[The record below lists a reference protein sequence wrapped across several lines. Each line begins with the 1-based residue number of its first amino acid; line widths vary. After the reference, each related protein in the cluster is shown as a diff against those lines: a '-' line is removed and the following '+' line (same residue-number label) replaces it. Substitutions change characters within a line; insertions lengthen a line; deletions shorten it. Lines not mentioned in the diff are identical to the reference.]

1 MTDEGAE
8 LQYILDA
15 VARRGT
21 EVEQAQPG
29 DPELAAVV
37 ASVNDLQGRLE
48 RVRGVLGPLISDANR
63 EPSADE
69 KTAASLERA
78 LTSLRQAA
86 QARQSVD

>member
-1 MTDEGAE
+1 MPSFSTSSTPSRGWE
-8 LQYILDA
+8 
-15 VARRGT
+15 RRSSKLS
-21 EVEQAQPG
+21 QG

-78 LTSLRQAA
+78 LASLRQAA
-86 QARQSVD
+86 QARQSVG